1 MRWTYEIETGA
12 FYFYIADGGQPDR
25 QREFNDGLVV
35 DLDEAG
41 NVIGVE
47 YRLGAP
53 GLRDEAFRGLVGVDD
68 ASAILF
74 AVSNPPA
81 PLRLPATTVPVRTQ
95 ATVFVVRVKGPAGP
109 RVGEA
114 VTPDEVELQL
124 QNA

>member
-47 YRLGAP
+47 YLS
-53 GLRDEAFRGLVGVDD
+53 L
-68 ASAILF
+68 IHI
-74 AVSNPPA
+74 
-81 PLRLPATTVPVRTQ
+81 
-95 ATVFVVRVKGPAGP
+95 
-109 RVGEA
+109 
-114 VTPDEVELQL
+114 
-124 QNA
+124 